1 MAGDASL
8 KVIQGTLSITKLI
21 VSTTP
26 FSVVVARRNGW
37 VLPLFSLQ
45 ALLRS

>member
-1 MAGDASL
+1 MAVDDSL
-8 KVIQGTLSITKLI
+8 KVIHGTLSMTKLMF
-21 VSTTP
+21 STTP
-26 FSVVVARRNGW
+26 FSVAVARRNDW